1 LLLVEATRREGILYS
16 AMHRLLSERAR
27 QAQPSPT
34 LALTARAQ
42 ELRRQGV
49 DVLSFTAGE
58 PDFDTPDFAKTGAL
72 EAIHA
77 GYTKYTPTPG
87 ILPLREAIS
96 EKFERENGLRYAP
109 DQIVVSCGAKHSLFG
124 VFMAILDPG
133 DEVIIPTPCWVS
145 YPEQVKLMGATP
157 VFVPVDES
165 TDFLPDYDALRRAI
179 TKRTKAIVLNTP
191 CNPTGAVFGRRQL
204 KEIASL
210 ALTHDLWI
218 VADEIYEHLTY
229 DGYTH
234 ESIGA
239 LSKEVLNRTITVNGV
254 SKSFAMT
261 GWRIGYLGAPPEVAQ
276 AVSRLQDQMTS
287 NACTI
292 AQHAALAALQNADAQ
307 WYDSVRATFD
317 RRRRLTVEGL
327 NRIEGLQCWIPR
339 GAFYVYVNVQ
349 GLLGRFHE
357 GRALESSAD
366 VAEFLLHEA
375 RVATVPGEGF
385 CAPGYIR
392 LSYATS
398 EEIIRA
404 GIERIGEAVGKLK

>member
-1 LLLVEATRREGILYS
+1 MRSG
-16 AMHRLLSERAR
+16 LSQRAR
-27 QAQPSPT
+27 GVQPSPT

-58 PDFDTPDFAKTGAL
+58 PDFDTPEFAKMGAL

-124 VFMAILDPG
+124 AFMAILDPG

-145 YPEQVKLMGATP
+145 YPEQVKLMGA
-157 VFVPVDES
+157 VPVYVPADET
-165 TDFLPDYDALRRAI
+165 TDFLPDYDALRRTI
-179 TKRTKAIVLNTP
+179 TPRTKAIVLNTP
-191 CNPTGAVFGRRQL
+191 CNPTGAVFGRKQL

-210 ALTHDLWI
+210 ALTHDLWL
-218 VADEIYEHLTY
+218 VVDEIYEYLVY
-229 DGYTH
+229 DGHTH

-239 LSKEVLNRTITVNGV
+239 LGKDVLNRTITVNGV

-261 GWRIGYLGAPPEVAQ
+261 GWRIGYLGAPREVAQ
-276 AVSRLQDQMTS
+276 AVNRLQDQMTS

-292 AQHAALAALQNADAQ
+292 AQHAALAALQNANTE
-307 WYDSVRATFD
+307 WRETLLTTFN
-317 RRRRLTVEGL
+317 RRRQLMVDGL
-327 NRIEGLQCWIPR
+327 NSLEGVQCWMPR
-339 GAFYVYVNVQ
+339 GAFYAYANVQ
-349 GLLGRFHE
+349 GLIGRQFSE
-357 GRALESSAD
+357 RTLESSAD
-366 VAEFLLHEA
+366 VAEFLLNEA

-398 EEIIRA
+398 EAIIQA
-404 GIERIGEAVGKLK
+404 GIERIAEAIAQLT

>member
-1 LLLVEATRREGILYS
+1 MRS
-16 AMHRLLSERAR
+16 LLSERAF

-42 ELRRQGV
+42 ALRQQGA

-58 PDFDTPDFAKTGAL
+58 PDFDTPEFAKTGAL

-96 EKFERENGLRYAP
+96 AKFERENGLRYPP

-133 DEVIIPTPCWVS
+133 DEAIIPTPCWVS

-157 VFVPVDES
+157 VLVPADES
-165 TDFLPDYDALRRAI
+165 TEFLPDYDALRRAI
-179 TKRTKAIVLNTP
+179 TRRTKVIVLNTP
-191 CNPTGAVFGRRQL
+191 CNPTGAVFGRKLL

-218 VADEIYEHLTY
+218 VADEIYEHLIY
-229 DGYTH
+229 DDYRH

-261 GWRIGYLGAPPEVAQ
+261 GWRIGYLGAPPEVAR
-276 AVSRLQDQMTS
+276 AVSHLQDQMTS
-287 NACTI
+287 NACTV
-292 AQHAALAALQNADAQ
+292 AQHAALAALQNANND
-307 WYDSVRATFD
+307 WYNTVRAIFD
-317 RRRRLTVEGL
+317 RRRRLIVDGL
-327 NRIEGLQCWIPR
+327 NSIEGIQCWTPR
-339 GAFYVYVNVQ
+339 GAFYVYANVQ
-349 GLLGRFHE
+349 GLIGRTYE

-366 VAEFLLHEA
+366 VAEFLLNTA
-375 RVATVPGEGF
+375 RVAVVPGEGF

-398 EEIIRA
+398 EAIIQA
-404 GIERIGEAVGKLK
+404 GIERIAEAVSRLV

>member
-1 LLLVEATRREGILYS
+1 MR
-16 AMHRLLSERAR
+16 RLLSERAR
-27 QAQPSPT
+27 QVQPSLT
-34 LALTARAQ
+34 LALTAQAQ
-42 ELRRQGV
+42 ELRRQGK
-49 DVLSFTAGE
+49 DILSFTAGE

-96 EKFERENGLRYAP
+96 AKFERENGLRYAP

-124 VFMAILDPG
+124 AFMAILDPG

-145 YPEQVKLMGATP
+145 YPEQVRLMGATP
-157 VFVPVDES
+157 VFVPADES
-165 TDFLPDYDALRRAI
+165 TDFLPDYDALRRAL
-179 TKRTKAIVLNTP
+179 TQRTKAIVLNTP
-191 CNPTGAVFGRRQL
+191 CNPTGAVYSRQHL
-204 KEIASL
+204 KAIASL

-229 DGYTH
+229 DGSTH

-261 GWRIGYLGAPPEVAQ
+261 GWRIGYLGAPPEVVR
-276 AVSRLQDQMTS
+276 AVSCLQDQMTS

-292 AQHAALAALQNADAQ
+292 AQHAALAALQNADSQ
-307 WYDSVRATFD
+307 WYDSVRMTFD
-317 RRRRLTVEGL
+317 RRRQRMVEGL
-327 NRIEGLQCWIPR
+327 NRIEGIRCGAPR
-339 GAFYVYVNVQ
+339 GAFYVFANVQ
-349 GLLGRFHE
+349 GLIGRRWQ
-357 GRALESSAD
+357 GRVLESSAD
-366 VAEFLLHEA
+366 VAAFLLEA
-375 RVATVPGEGF
+375 AGVATVPGEGF
-385 CAPGYIR
+385 HAPGYLR

-398 EEIIRA
+398 EAVIQA
-404 GIERIGEAVGKLK
+404 GIERMAEAVSQLK

>member
-1 LLLVEATRREGILYS
+1 MRSG
-16 AMHRLLSERAR
+16 LSQRA
-27 QAQPSPT
+27 QSAQPSPT

-58 PDFDTPDFAKTGAL
+58 PDFDTPEFAKMGAL

-145 YPEQVKLMGATP
+145 YPEQVKLMGA
-157 VFVPVDES
+157 VPVYVPADEA

-179 TKRTKAIVLNTP
+179 SPRTKAIVLNTP
-191 CNPTGAVFGRRQL
+191 CNPTGAVFSRKLL

-210 ALTHDLWI
+210 ALTHDLWL
-218 VADEIYEHLTY
+218 VVDEIYEYLVY
-229 DGYTH
+229 DGHTH

-261 GWRIGYLGAPPEVAQ
+261 GWRIGYLGAPREVAQ

-292 AQHAALAALQNADAQ
+292 AQHAALAALQNADAG
-307 WYDSVRATFD
+307 WRERLLTTFD
-317 RRRRLTVEGL
+317 RRRRLMVDGL
-327 NRIEGLQCWIPR
+327 NGLDGVQCWAPR
-339 GAFYVYVNVQ
+339 GAFYAYAKVQ
-349 GLLGRFHE
+349 GLVGRRFNGHT
-357 GRALESSAD
+357 LDSSAD
-366 VAEFLLHEA
+366 VAEFLLSEA

-385 CAPGYIR
+385 CAPCYLR

-398 EEIIRA
+398 EAIIQA
-404 GIERIGEAVGKLK
+404 GIERMAAAISQLT

>member
-1 LLLVEATRREGILYS
+1 MR
-16 AMHRLLSERAR
+16 RLLSERAR
-27 QAQPSPT
+27 QVQPSLT
-34 LALTARAQ
+34 LALTAQAQ
-42 ELRRQGV
+42 ELRRQGK
-49 DVLSFTAGE
+49 DILSFTAGE

-96 EKFERENGLRYAP
+96 AKFERENGLRYAP

-124 VFMAILDPG
+124 AFMAILDPG

-145 YPEQVKLMGATP
+145 YPEQVRLMGATP
-157 VFVPVDES
+157 VFVPADES
-165 TDFLPDYDALRRAI
+165 TDFLPDYDALRRAL
-179 TKRTKAIVLNTP
+179 TQRTKAIVLNTP
-191 CNPTGAVFGRRQL
+191 CNPTGAVYSRQYL
-204 KEIASL
+204 KAIASL

-229 DGYTH
+229 DGSTH

-261 GWRIGYLGAPPEVAQ
+261 GWRIGYLGAPPEVVR
-276 AVSRLQDQMTS
+276 AVSCLQDQMTS

-292 AQHAALAALQNADAQ
+292 AQHAALAALQNADSQ
-307 WYDSVRATFD
+307 WYDSVRMTFD
-317 RRRRLTVEGL
+317 RRRQRMVEGL
-327 NRIEGLQCWIPR
+327 NRIEGIRCGAPR
-339 GAFYVYVNVQ
+339 GAFYVFANVQ
-349 GLLGRFHE
+349 GLIGRRWQ
-357 GRALESSAD
+357 GRVLESSAD
-366 VAEFLLHEA
+366 VAAFLLEA
-375 RVATVPGEGF
+375 AGVATVPGEGF
-385 CAPGYIR
+385 HAPGYLR

-398 EEIIRA
+398 EAVIQA
-404 GIERIGEAVGKLK
+404 GIERMAEAVSQLK

>member
-1 LLLVEATRREGILYS
+1 MR
-16 AMHRLLSERAR
+16 RLLSERAR
-27 QAQPSPT
+27 QVQPSLT
-34 LALTARAQ
+34 LALTAQAQ
-42 ELRRQGV
+42 ELRRQGK
-49 DVLSFTAGE
+49 DILSFTAGE

-96 EKFERENGLRYAP
+96 AKFERENGLRYAP

-124 VFMAILDPG
+124 AFMAILDPG

-145 YPEQVKLMGATP
+145 YPEQVRLMGATP
-157 VFVPVDES
+157 VFVPADES
-165 TDFLPDYDALRRAI
+165 TDFLPDYDALRRAL
-179 TKRTKAIVLNTP
+179 TQRTKAIVLNTP
-191 CNPTGAVFGRRQL
+191 CNPTGAVYSRQHL
-204 KEIASL
+204 KAIASL

-229 DGYTH
+229 DGSTH

-261 GWRIGYLGAPPEVAQ
+261 GWRIGYLGAPPEVVR
-276 AVSRLQDQMTS
+276 AVSCLQDQMTS

-292 AQHAALAALQNADAQ
+292 AQHAALAALQNADSQ
-307 WYDSVRATFD
+307 WYDSVRMTFD
-317 RRRRLTVEGL
+317 RRRQRMVEGL
-327 NRIEGLQCWIPR
+327 NRIEGIRCGAPR
-339 GAFYVYVNVQ
+339 GAFYVFANVQ
-349 GLLGRFHE
+349 GLIGRRWQ
-357 GRALESSAD
+357 GRVLESSAD
-366 VAEFLLHEA
+366 VAAFLLEA
-375 RVATVPGEGF
+375 AGVATVPGEGF
-385 CAPGYIR
+385 HAPGYLR

-398 EEIIRA
+398 ETVIQA
-404 GIERIGEAVGKLK
+404 GIERMAEAVSQLK

>member
-1 LLLVEATRREGILYS
+1 MRSG
-16 AMHRLLSERAR
+16 LSQRA
-27 QAQPSPT
+27 QAAQPSPT

-58 PDFDTPDFAKTGAL
+58 PDFDTPEFAKMGAL

-96 EKFERENGLRYAP
+96 EKFERENGLHYAP
-109 DQIVVSCGAKHSLFG
+109 DQIVVSCGAKHSLFSA
-124 VFMAILDPG
+124 FMAILDPG

-157 VFVPVDES
+157 VFVPADET
-165 TDFLPDYDALRRAI
+165 TDFLPDYNALRRAV
-179 TKRTKAIVLNTP
+179 TPRTKAIVLNTP
-191 CNPTGAVFGRRQL
+191 CNPTGAVFRRKQL

-210 ALTHDLWI
+210 ALTHNLWL
-218 VADEIYEHLTY
+218 VADEIYEYLVY

-239 LSKEVLNRTITVNGV
+239 LGQEARERTITVNGV

-261 GWRIGYLGAPPEVAQ
+261 GWRIGYLGAPREVAQ

-292 AQHAALAALQNADAQ
+292 AQYAALAALQNT
-307 WYDSVRATFD
+307 DSAWREQLCATFD
-317 RRRRLTVEGL
+317 RRRRLMVDGL
-327 NRIEGLQCWIPR
+327 NRIDGVQCWTPR
-339 GAFYVYVNVQ
+339 GAFYAYANVQ
-349 GLLGRFHE
+349 GLIGRRYE
-357 GRALESSAD
+357 GQLLRSSAD
-366 VAEFLLHEA
+366 VAEFLLNIA

-385 CAPGYIR
+385 GAPGYLR

-398 EEIIRA
+398 EPIIQA
-404 GIERIGEAVGKLK
+404 GLTRLAEAVAQLTEG

>member
-1 LLLVEATRREGILYS
+1 
-16 AMHRLLSERAR
+16 MHRLLSERAR

-42 ELRRQGV
+42 ELRQQGV

-58 PDFDTPDFAKTGAL
+58 PDFDTPEFAKTGAL

-157 VFVPVDES
+157 VFVPADES
-165 TDFLPDYDALRRAI
+165 TDFLPEYDALRRAI

-191 CNPTGAVFGRRQL
+191 CNPTGAVFGRRHL

-229 DGYTH
+229 DGYRH

-261 GWRIGYLGAPPEVAQ
+261 GWRIGYLGAPPEVAR

-292 AQHAALAALQNADAQ
+292 AQYAALAALQNADDT
-307 WYDSVRATFD
+307 WYESIRATFD
-317 RRRRLTVEGL
+317 RRRRLMVDGL
-327 NRIEGLQCWIPR
+327 SSIDGLECWTPR
-339 GAFYVYVNVQ
+339 GAFYVYVNVR
-349 GLLGRFHE
+349 GLIGR
-357 GRALESSAD
+357 RAAERTLESSAD
-366 VAEFLLHEA
+366 VAEFLLCEA

-385 CAPGYIR
+385 CAPGYVR
-392 LSYATS
+392 LSYATA
-398 EEIIRA
+398 EAIIQA
-404 GIERIGEAVGKLK
+404 GIERIGEAVAKLEF

>member
-1 LLLVEATRREGILYS
+1 MRSG
-16 AMHRLLSERAR
+16 LSQRA
-27 QAQPSPT
+27 QGAQPSPT
-34 LALTARAQ
+34 LALTARAM

-58 PDFDTPDFAKTGAL
+58 PDFDTPEFAKTGAL

-124 VFMAILDPG
+124 AFMAILDPG

-145 YPEQVKLMGATP
+145 YPEQVKLMSA
-157 VFVPVDES
+157 VPVYVPADET
-165 TDFLPDYDALRRAI
+165 TDFLPDYDALRAAI
-179 TKRTKAIVLNTP
+179 TPRTKAIVLNTP
-191 CNPTGAVFGRRQL
+191 CNPTGAVFSRKQL

-210 ALTHDLWI
+210 ALTHDLWL
-218 VADEIYEHLTY
+218 VVDEIYEYLVY
-229 DGYTH
+229 DGHMH

-239 LSKEVLNRTITVNGV
+239 LGKEVLSRTITVNGV

-261 GWRIGYLGAPPEVAQ
+261 GWRIGYLGAPREVAQ

-292 AQHAALAALQNADAQ
+292 AQHAALAALQHADSL
-307 WYDSVRATFD
+307 WRETLLTTFN
-317 RRRRLTVEGL
+317 RRRQLMVDGL
-327 NRIEGLQCWIPR
+327 NSIGGVQCWTPR
-339 GAFYVYVNVQ
+339 GAFYAYANVQ
-349 GLLGRFHE
+349 GLIGRQFN
-357 GRALESSAD
+357 GRRLESSAD
-366 VAEFLLHEA
+366 VAEFLLSEA

-398 EEIIRA
+398 EAVIQA
-404 GIERIGEAVGKLK
+404 GIERMAEAVGKLA

>member
-1 LLLVEATRREGILYS
+1 
-16 AMHRLLSERAR
+16 MHRLLSERAR

-34 LALTARAQ
+34 LALTAQAQ

-96 EKFERENGLRYAP
+96 EKFERENALRYAP

-124 VFMAILDPG
+124 VFMAILNPG

-157 VFVPVDES
+157 VFVPADET
-165 TDFLPDYDALRRAI
+165 TDFMPDHDALRRAI

-261 GWRIGYLGAPPEVAQ
+261 GWRIGYLGAPPEVAR

-292 AQHAALAALQNADAQ
+292 AQHAALAALQNADSQ

-317 RRRRLTVEGL
+317 RRRRLMVDGL
-327 NRIEGLQCWIPR
+327 NGINGIQCWTPR
-339 GAFYVYVNVQ
+339 GAFYVYASVRP
-349 GLLGRFHE
+349 LLGRRYKGH
-357 GRALESSAD
+357 ALESSAD
-366 VAEFLLHEA
+366 VAEFLL
-375 RVATVPGEGF
+375 RVVGVATVPGEGF
-385 CAPGYIR
+385 CAPGYLR

-398 EEIIRA
+398 EAIIQA
-404 GIERIGEAVGKLK
+404 GIERIADAVGKLE

>member
-1 LLLVEATRREGILYS
+1 MRS
-16 AMHRLLSERAR
+16 LLSERAR

-42 ELRRQGV
+42 ALRQQGV

-58 PDFDTPDFAKTGAL
+58 PDFDTPEFAKMGAL

-96 EKFERENGLRYAP
+96 AKFERENGLRYAP

-133 DEVIIPTPCWVS
+133 DEAIIPTPCWVS

-157 VFVPVDES
+157 VFVPTDES
-165 TDFLPDYDALRRAI
+165 TEFIPDYDALRRAI
-179 TKRTKAIVLNTP
+179 TKRTKVIVLNSP
-191 CNPTGAVFGRRQL
+191 SNPTGAVFGRKQL
-204 KEIASL
+204 KEIAAL

-229 DGYTH
+229 DDHPH

-261 GWRIGYLGAPPEVAQ
+261 GWRIGYLGAPPEVAR

-292 AQHAALAALQNADAQ
+292 AQYAALAALQNAQDD
-307 WYDSVRATFD
+307 WYNAVRAIFD
-317 RRRRLTVEGL
+317 RRRRLIVDGL
-327 NRIEGLQCWIPR
+327 NSIEGIRCGTPR
-339 GAFYVYVNVQ
+339 GAFYVYANVQ
-349 GLLGRFHE
+349 GLIGRTYE
-357 GRALESSAD
+357 GRTLESSAD
-366 VAEFLLHEA
+366 VAEFLLNAA
-375 RVATVPGEGF
+375 RVAVVPGEGF
-385 CAPGYIR
+385 CAPGYVR

-398 EEIIRA
+398 EAIIQA
-404 GIERIGEAVGKLK
+404 GIERIAEAVSRLV

>member
-1 LLLVEATRREGILYS
+1 MES
-16 AMHRLLSERAR
+16 RLSQRA
-27 QAQPSPT
+27 QQVQPSPT

-58 PDFDTPDFAKTGAL
+58 PDFDTPDFAKAGGL

-87 ILPLREAIS
+87 ILPLREALS
-96 EKFERENGLRYAP
+96 AKFERENRLHYAP
-109 DQIVVSCGAKHSLFG
+109 DQIVVSCGAKHSLFCT
-124 VFMAILDPG
+124 FMALLDPG

-145 YPEQVKLMGATP
+145 YPEQVRLMGATP
-157 VFVPVDES
+157 VFVPADES

-179 TKRTKAIVLNTP
+179 SARTKAIVLNTP
-191 CNPTGAVFGRRQL
+191 CNPTGAVFDRQHL
-204 KEIASL
+204 KAIASL

-218 VADEIYEHLTY
+218 VADEIYEHLIY
-229 DGYTH
+229 DGYRH

-239 LSKEVLNRTITVNGV
+239 LGKEVLARTITVNGM

-261 GWRIGYLGAPPEVAQ
+261 GWRLGYLGAPRAVAQ

-287 NACTI
+287 NASTI
-292 AQHAALAALQNADAQ
+292 SQYAALAALQNASDE
-307 WYDSVRATFD
+307 WYATMRTTFD
-317 RRRRLTVEGL
+317 RRRRLMVAGL
-327 NRIEGLQCWIPR
+327 RAIGGIECWGPR
-339 GAFYVYVNVQ
+339 GAFYVFANVR
-349 GLLGRFHE
+349 GLI
-357 GRALESSAD
+357 GRAYNGRVLNSSAD
-366 VAEFLLHEA
+366 VAEFLLEVA

-385 CAPGYIR
+385 CAPGYLR

-398 EEIIRA
+398 DAIIQA
-404 GIERIGEAVGKLK
+404 GIERIAEAVSRLQ

>member
-1 LLLVEATRREGILYS
+1 MRSGLSQRAQAT
-16 AMHRLLSERAR
+16 
-27 QAQPSPT
+27 QPSPT

-58 PDFDTPDFAKTGAL
+58 PDFDTPEFAKTGAL

-109 DQIVVSCGAKHSLFG
+109 DQIVVSCGAKHSLFNA
-124 VFMAILDPG
+124 FMAILDPG

-157 VFVPVDES
+157 MFVPADET
-165 TDFLPDYDALRRAI
+165 TDFLPDYNALRRAV
-179 TKRTKAIVLNTP
+179 TPRTKAIVLNTP
-191 CNPTGAVFGRRQL
+191 CNPTGAVFSRKQL

-210 ALTHDLWI
+210 ALTHNLWL
-218 VADEIYEHLTY
+218 VVDEIYEYLVY

-234 ESIGA
+234 ESVGA
-239 LSKEVLNRTITVNGV
+239 LGKEALERTITVNGV

-261 GWRIGYLGAPPEVAQ
+261 GWRIGYLGAPREVAQ

-292 AQHAALAALQNADAQ
+292 AQYAALAALHNADTAWREQ
-307 WYDSVRATFD
+307 LVATFD
-317 RRRRLTVEGL
+317 RRRRLMVDGL
-327 NRIEGLQCWIPR
+327 NRIDGVRCWAPR
-339 GAFYVYVNVQ
+339 GAFYAYANVQ
-349 GLLGRFHE
+349 GLIGRRYE
-357 GRALESSAD
+357 GQPLRSSAD
-366 VAEFLLHEA
+366 VAEFLLNIA

-385 CAPGYIR
+385 CAPGYLR

-398 EEIIRA
+398 EPIIEA
-404 GIERIGEAVGKLK
+404 GLARLAEAVAQLTEG

>member
-1 LLLVEATRREGILYS
+1 
-16 AMHRLLSERAR
+16 M
-27 QAQPSPT
+27 QPSPT

-49 DVLSFTAGE
+49 DVLSFAAGE
-58 PDFDTPDFAKTGAL
+58 PDFDTPDFAKAGGL

-96 EKFERENGLRYAP
+96 EKFERENRLRYAP
-109 DQIVVSCGAKHSLFG
+109 DQIVVSCGAKHSLFCA
-124 VFMAILDPG
+124 FMAILDPG

-145 YPEQVKLMGATP
+145 YPEQVRIMDAVP
-157 VFVPVDES
+157 VFVPADES
-165 TDFLPDYDALRRAI
+165 TNFLPDYDALRCAI
-179 TKRTKAIVLNTP
+179 TPRTKAIVLNTP
-191 CNPTGAVFGRRQL
+191 CNPTGAVFDRQHL
-204 KEIASL
+204 KAVASL

-229 DGYTH
+229 DGYAH

-239 LSKEVLNRTITVNGV
+239 LGKEVLSRTITVNGV

-261 GWRIGYLGAPPEVAQ
+261 GWRIGYLGAPREVAQ

-287 NACTI
+287 NASTI
-292 AQHAALAALQNADAQ
+292 SQYAALAALQNANEE
-307 WYDSVRATFD
+307 WYATMRATFE
-317 RRRRLTVEGL
+317 RRRQLMTEGL
-327 NRIEGLQCWIPR
+327 NQVEGIQCWVPR
-339 GAFYVYVNVQ
+339 GAFYVFANVQ
-349 GLLGRFHE
+349 ALLGRSYN
-357 GRALESSAD
+357 GRMLDSSAAL
-366 VAEFLLHEA
+366 AEFLLEVA

-385 CAPGYIR
+385 CAPGYLR

-398 EEIIRA
+398 EAIIEA
-404 GIERIGEAVGKLK
+404 GIERIAEAVRLLR

>member
-1 LLLVEATRREGILYS
+1 MRSVI
-16 AMHRLLSERAR
+16 SERAR
-27 QAQPSPT
+27 QVQPSPT
-34 LALTARAQ
+34 LALTARAR
-42 ELRRQGV
+42 ELQQQGI

-58 PDFDTPDFAKTGAL
+58 PDFDTPDFAKAGAL

-96 EKFERENGLRYAP
+96 AKFERENRLHYAP

-145 YPEQVKLMGATP
+145 YPEQVRLMGATP
-157 VFVPVDES
+157 VFVPADE
-165 TDFLPDYDALRRAI
+165 TTEFLPDYDALRRAI

-191 CNPTGAVFGRRQL
+191 CNPTGAVFGRKQL

-210 ALTHDLWI
+210 ALTYDLWI
-218 VADEIYEHLTY
+218 VADEIYEHLVY
-229 DGYTH
+229 DGYAH

-261 GWRIGYLGAPPEVAQ
+261 GWRIGYLGAPPEVAR

-287 NACTI
+287 NACTV
-292 AQHAALAALQNADAQ
+292 AQYAALAALQNADED
-307 WYDSVRATFD
+307 WYDTVRQIFD
-317 RRRRLTVEGL
+317 RRRRLMVEGL
-327 NRIEGLQCWIPR
+327 NRLEGIRCTMPR

-349 GLLGRFHE
+349 GLLGRVWA
-357 GRALESSAD
+357 GRELTTSAD
-366 VAEFLLHEA
+366 VAEFLLNEA
-375 RVATVPGEGF
+375 RVATVPGEAF
-385 CAPGYIR
+385 CAPGYLR
-392 LSYATS
+392 LSYAVA
-398 EEIIRA
+398 EPVIEA
-404 GIERIGEAVGKLK
+404 GIARIAEALSRLGVA

>member
-1 LLLVEATRREGILYS
+1 MRNV
-16 AMHRLLSERAR
+16 LSERAR

-34 LALTARAQ
+34 LALTAQAQ
-42 ELRRQGV
+42 ALRRQGV

-96 EKFERENGLRYAP
+96 EKFEHENGLRYAP
-109 DQIVVSCGAKHSLFG
+109 DQIVVSCGAKHSLFS

-157 VFVPVDES
+157 VFVPTDET
-165 TDFLPDYDALRRAI
+165 TDFLPSYDALRQAI
-179 TKRTKAIVLNTP
+179 TTRTKAIVLNTP
-191 CNPTGAVFGRRQL
+191 CNPTGAVFGRQQL

-229 DGYTH
+229 DDYRH

-261 GWRIGYLGAPPEVAQ
+261 GWRIGYLGAPSEVAG

-287 NACTI
+287 NACTV
-292 AQHAALAALQNADAQ
+292 AQHAALAALQNANSE
-307 WYDSVRATFD
+307 WYAFVRTLFD
-317 RRRRLTVEGL
+317 RRRQLLVDGL
-327 NRIEGLQCWIPR
+327 RSIDGLHCWTPR

-349 GLLGRFHE
+349 GLIGRRYN

-366 VAEFLLHEA
+366 VAGFLLNEA

-385 CAPGYIR
+385 CAPGYVR
-392 LSYATS
+392 FSYTS
-398 EEIIRA
+398 SEAIIQA
-404 GIERIGEAVGKLK
+404 GVERIAEAVSRLD